1 MCHGRFSDG
10 IILPTYGQL
19 LDAAVT
25 SATDPPNTTNLPPDQ
40 SAPDTSPAGEA
51 LRLSGEAFATAFHFC
66 PTLILISTRA
76 EGRCLDVNEAFLR
89 YTGYTRD
96 EIIGHTTRELGL
108 WVRPED
114 RDNMLSQLARYGTV
128 RDLEVEY
135 RKRSGATG
143 FAVFYATPIT
153 IAGAPCL
160 LTMAQD
166 VTAYKQTQVALQN
179 RNEELDAFARTVAHD
194 LKSPLGNIIG
204 FSEYLQARPNLPE
217 ATRIDFINTIVRNA
231 FKMDSIIDELLLL
244 AKVRVGS
251 VPLQPLDMGRIVS
264 EALHRLTF
272 VIAENHAAIYAPDHW
287 PTAVG
292 YAPWAE
298 EVWMNYLSNAIK
310 YGGQPPHIQL
320 GGERQADG
328 LVRFWVK
335 DDGPGLPAELETQ
348 LFQPFPQLSTVRA
361 TGHGLGLS
369 IARQIVE
376 KMGGQVG
383 VDNAPGGCR
392 FWFTLPSAG

>member
-1 MCHGRFSDG
+1 MTS
-10 IILPTYGQL
+10 
-19 LDAAVT
+19 VT
-25 SATDPPNTTNLPPDQ
+25 HPQNTTNLPPDQ
-40 SAPDTSPAGEA
+40 SSPDASPAGEE
-51 LRLSGEAFATAFHFC
+51 LRLSGETFATAFHFS

-89 YTGYTRD
+89 YTGYARD
-96 EIIGHTTRELGL
+96 EIIGHTTHELGL

-114 RDNMLSQLARYGTV
+114 RDHMLSQLARHGAV

-143 FAVFYATPIT
+143 FAVFYATQTT
-153 IAGAPCL
+153 IDGEPCL
-160 LTMAQD
+160 LAMAQD
-166 VTAYKQTQVALQN
+166 VTEYKQAQTALQN

-217 ATRIDFINTIVRNA
+217 ATRTDFINTIVRNA
-231 FKMDSIIDELLLL
+231 FKMYSIIDELLLL
-244 AKVRVGS
+244 AKVRVGG

-272 VIAENHAAIYAPDHW
+272 VIAENHAAIFAPDHW

-298 EVWMNYLSNAIK
+298 EVWMNYVSNAIK

-320 GGERQADG
+320 GGEQQADG

-335 DDGPGLPAELETQ
+335 DDGPGLPAELEAQ

-369 IARQIVE
+369 IVRQIVE
-376 KMGGQVG
+376 KMGGHVG